1 MSSDIAFRAI
11 AGFRMVTS
19 GLDRLTEFYK
29 AIGFDIG
36 ETALISSAE
45 MTMLQLDGAGSRRSM
60 ALGDSRVELD
70 CFEQRGRPYPGG
82 TTASDLS
89 FQHLALI
96 TDNAHAAWR
105 RAQDAGA
112 VSITRGNPVTLPQ
125 SSGGVTAIK
134 FRDPE
139 GHPLELLEFPR
150 GSNSAWIGSGIMRID
165 HTAIS
170 VADLATS
177 RRFYEGLGLTGG
189 ERTLNRGPTQVAL
202 DGLDGVEVEILAMN
216 PTDVPPHLELL
227 GYRHPVGRSHQPFA
241 ANAIAATRV
250 FCCSTRDAL
259 LRDPDGHLLQ
269 LIRQDQSPADILL
282 RR

>member
-1 MSSDIAFRAI
+1 MSSDVGLRAI
-11 AGFRMVTS
+11 AGFRIVTTD
-19 GLDRLTEFYK
+19 LDRLTEFYK

-45 MTMLQLDGAGSRRSM
+45 MAVLELDGEGSRRSM

-82 TTASDLS
+82 ATASDLI

-96 TDNAHAAWR
+96 TDNARAAWR
-105 RAQDAGA
+105 RAQGAGA
-112 VSITRGNPVTLPQ
+112 VSITRGHPVTLPQ

-150 GSNSAWIGSGIMRID
+150 GSNSAWMGSGIMRIG
-165 HTAIS
+165 HSAIS

-177 RRFYEGLGLTGG
+177 RRFYEGLNLTQG
-189 ERTLNRGPTQVAL
+189 ERTLNQGPTQVAL
-202 DGLDGVEVEILAMN
+202 DGLDGVQVDVLAMN
-216 PTDVPPHLELL
+216 PTDAPPHLELL
-227 GYRHPVGRSHQPFA
+227 GYRHPVGRLHEPFA
-241 ANAIAATRV
+241 ANDLAATRI
-250 FCCSTRDAL
+250 FWHSTRDAL

-269 LIRQDQSPADILL
+269 LT
-282 RR
+282 